1 MVKGIKYIGNIVR
14 GISVVLYASYN
25 KITLLPQE
33 SYLFTKDD
41 NTSDDAINSYRSLR
55 PMDIVLVSD
64 DEVEPTPEVV
74 TPDVV
79 DEVVTDETTYELVDG
94 TIDSEDKVTT
104 EDVPAVTDEV
114 VEPTDE
120 VVTELSDN
128 ELFELLENKL
138 GESGIKE
145 LIATVDP
152 EYKIGRKSVTTL
164 VEYLLENHKD
174 KVVEAVR

>member
-14 GISVVLYASYN
+14 GISVGLYASYK

-33 SYLFTKDD
+33 SYLFTEED

-64 DEVEPTPEVV
+64 DEVESTPEVV

-79 DEVVTDETTYELVDG
+79 DEVVTEPEVT
-94 TIDSEDKVTT
+94 DSEEEVTT
-104 EDVPAVTDEV
+104 EGTSEVTDEV
-114 VEPTDE
+114 VELTDE

-145 LIATVDP
+145 LVATVDP

-164 VEYLLENHKD
+164 VEYLLESHKD

>member
-14 GISVVLYASYN
+14 GISVGLYASYK

-55 PMDIVLVSD
+55 PMDIVLVLD

-74 TPDVV
+74 E
-79 DEVVTDETTYELVDG
+79 EVVTEPEVTEPEDE
-94 TIDSEDKVTT
+94 VTT
-104 EDVPAVTDEV
+104 EDTPEVADEV

-152 EYKIGRKSVTTL
+152 KYKIGRKSVTAL

>member
-1 MVKGIKYIGNIVR
+1 MIKGIKYIGNIVR
-14 GISVVLYASYN
+14 GISVGLYASYK

-74 TPDVV
+74 TPNSV
-79 DEVVTDETTYELVDG
+79 EPITTNTDETTNEV
-94 TIDSEDKVTT
+94 IDSEDKVTT
-104 EDVPAVTDEV
+104 EDTPDV
-114 VEPTDE
+114 VDE